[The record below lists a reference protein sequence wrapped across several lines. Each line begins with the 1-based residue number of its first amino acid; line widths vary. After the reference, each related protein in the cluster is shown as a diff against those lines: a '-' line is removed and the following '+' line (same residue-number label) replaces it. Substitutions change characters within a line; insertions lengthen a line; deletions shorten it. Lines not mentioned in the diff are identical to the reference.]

1 MEAFSTVYL
10 LDDAHVAGIQTTR
23 YPANASLDFN
33 EPPSLSFFLHNAGEA
48 VQGVARFYLDGRVSP
63 KREGDG
69 STDKYRVLD
78 TWDDGS
84 PSPCANY
91 TYDFGEYGW
100 WVNAS
105 WREILAHDENGV
117 ARRGSVKQLQDAF
130 RAGAELKA
138 GVTGLCDDLAPA
150 GARTV
155 PHEVF
160 TSLHSIY
167 NHEDGGFLGGESM
180 PIVRVAPA
188 APLRYETDLW
198 DYGWILPRTDGIVH
212 KLIVN
217 PYTRQVRQEAR
228 SNINHPPSTY
238 LNRFY
243 YDCLTHSE
251 KSLRFLIDSVGVDR
265 VVFGSD
271 WPFDMA
277 VDWPV
282 SWILNM
288 ESLTLEEKEA
298 ILHKNLEA
306 LLGV

>member
-1 MEAFSTVYL
+1 MKDWTRVLKQNERREIVEGSKAQVADAVRRGADLRGYSTFDYQEHMGKPPDDGLVQEMMAFSTVYL
-10 LDDAHVAGIQTTR
+10 LDEAHVAGIQTMR

-33 EPPSLSFFLHNAGEA
+33 EPPSLSFFLYTAGEDM
-48 VQGVARFYLDGRVSP
+48 QGVARYYLDGRVSP
-63 KREGDG
+63 KREGDE
-69 STDKYRVLD
+69 SRNKYRVLE

-84 PSPCANY
+84 PSPSTNY

-105 WREILAHDENGV
+105 WQEILAHDENGV

-150 GARTV
+150 DARAM

-167 NHEDGGFLGGESM
+167 NHEDAGFLGGESM
-180 PIVRVAPA
+180 PMVRVAPSV
-188 APLRYETDLW
+188 PMRYQTDLW

-217 PYTRQVRQEAR
+217 PYTRQVRQEAG
-228 SNINHPPSTY
+228 
-238 LNRFY
+238 RF
-243 YDCLTHSE
+243 
-251 KSLRFLIDSVGVDR
+251 
-265 VVFGSD
+265 
-271 WPFDMA
+271 A
-277 VDWPV
+277 VRWFV
-282 SWILNM
+282 R
-288 ESLTLEEKEA
+288 
-298 ILHKNLEA
+298 
-306 LLGV
+306 

>member
-1 MEAFSTVYL
+1 MKDWTRVLKQNEQREIVEGSKAQVADAVRRGADLRGYSTFDYQEHMGKPPDGGLVQEMEAFSTVYL
-10 LDDAHVAGIQTTR
+10 LADAHVAGIQTTR
-23 YPANASLDFN
+23 YPANASLNFN
-33 EPPSLSFFLHNAGEA
+33 EPPSLSFFLHNAGESM
-48 VQGVARFYLDGRVSP
+48 QGVARFYLDGRVSP

-217 PYTRQVRQEAR
+217 PYTRQVRQEAG
-228 SNINHPPSTY
+228 
-238 LNRFY
+238 RF
-243 YDCLTHSE
+243 
-251 KSLRFLIDSVGVDR
+251 
-265 VVFGSD
+265 
-271 WPFDMA
+271 A
-277 VDWPV
+277 VRWFV
-282 SWILNM
+282 R
-288 ESLTLEEKEA
+288 
-298 ILHKNLEA
+298 
-306 LLGV
+306 